1 MRNIG
6 LFAILVFI
14 CFTLKT
20 SAQNINFGSVSKQE
34 LEETVYPLDSTAP
47 AAFIYKKRRSYYDY
61 VQGTG
66 FILITKIHERIKI
79 YNKEGLEWAKKAIT
93 IYRNNSAHES
103 VSIKGYTYNLVK
115 GKISRVKL
123 KSKLIFKEKINEHW
137 TSYKFTMSNVSVGS
151 VVEWTYN
158 ISSPFIGNINDV
170 IFQYKIPVKKIVAKV
185 EIPEY
190 FTFKYQPNF
199 YYPIKFTTSKKDRT
213 IRFIN
218 QVNTTRN
225 SDYMVSRKTSNS
237 EVRLEDLVYTAT
249 ELNVPAIKEE
259 PLINNINNYIAK
271 VHFEHTST
279 QYPNS
284 YVTNYGSSWGAV
296 TEAIY
301 KSSNFGRQLANTGFL
316 KNDVVALDIMGKSD
330 QEKAMCL
337 FQFVKSKIKW
347 NGLYGKYT
355 DKGLKKAYQEHA
367 GNVADINLTLVALF
381 REAGLKA
388 NPVLVSTRSHGIP
401 LFPTSD
407 GFNYVI
413 AALEFQTGYVLFDAT
428 EIFSMPNVLPKR
440 TLNWHG
446 RLVRSDG
453 SSSSINLFSAKPAK
467 SRVIL
472 YAKIDTDGTV
482 TGLKRSS
489 YFSNFALNYRKTKAF
504 LAKESLQSRL
514 EEAYDGIE
522 ISDLK
527 VSNKKEI
534 YKPLVESFKFL
545 AEDYCDVINDKIY
558 FSPLLFLAMDKNPF
572 KLEKRTYPIDF
583 GSKWEKNYTISIKIP
598 DGYSISTLPQNKAI
612 GLPENMGSFKYI
624 ITKNGENKIQVLTS
638 VKINKSIVPYNYYTN
653 LKDFYKQLIEK
664 QTEKVVLTKL

>member
-1 MRNIG
+1 MRNIS
-6 LFAILVFI
+6 LFAILIFI

-79 YNKEGLEWAKKAIT
+79 YNKEGLEWAKKVIT
-93 IYRNNSAHES
+93 IYKNNSAHES

-237 EVRLEDLVYTAT
+237 EVRLEDLVYTST

-316 KNDVVALDIMGKSD
+316 KNDVAALDIMGKSD
-330 QEKAMCL
+330 QEKAMRL

-367 GNVADINLTLVALF
+367 GNVADINLTLVALL